1 MNNQLS
7 QNHWGVSLLFL
18 MICSATFV
26 TCEGFIDPRGF
37 FSLVLSVLPIVPA
50 NLSGFIFYCFFMY
63 PLLIWTPCCASK
75 SSHDFLCLVH
85 FVHFLYLSYPALCCC
100 FRYIYFSFASH
111 SVFESRLYVFSSLI
125 LLSRNWYL
133 LLNSYMINH
142 WPKLGLGIERILEII
157 QPVSLY
163 LPTYD
168 HWDLQSL
175 NATPKVIYPGGSLTF
190 FLELIPEHL
199 SLQFFAHRTDN
210 IRCCPEVGTHMKILE
225 NRWRHPRGRSM
236 TRWLVESDG
245 DVRTCTDTMFTSHG
259 NIEHHPSSS
268 ADSHPWAF
276 VHASCST
283 ELFLRTTVHESVLLE
298 VNLFLLNAV
307 SILWHHFC
315 SCTSQTI
322 F

>member
-1 MNNQLS
+1 MISFVLCILYIS
-7 QNHWGVSLLFL
+7 YTSHILPYAIVSGIFISLLLHIVYRFL
-18 MICSATFV
+18 KA
-26 TCEGFIDPRGF
+26 GFMF
-37 FSLVLSVLPIVPA
+37 
-50 NLSGFIFYCFFMY
+50 C
-63 PLLIWTPCCASK
+63 
-75 SSHDFLCLVH
+75 
-85 FVHFLYLSYPALCCC
+85 
-100 FRYIYFSFASH
+100 
-111 SVFESRLYVFSSLI
+111 SSLI
-125 LLSRNWYL
+125 LLSRNWCL
-133 LLNSYMINH
+133 LLKSYMINH
-142 WPKLGLGIERILEII
+142 WPKLAFGIERILEII

-210 IRCCPEVGTHMKILE
+210 IRCCPEVGTNMKILE

-236 TRWLVESDG
+236 TPWLVESDS

-283 ELFLRTTVHESVLLE
+283 ELFLRTTVHESLY
-298 VNLFLLNAV
+298 
-307 SILWHHFC
+307 S
-315 SCTSQTI
+315 
-322 F
+322 